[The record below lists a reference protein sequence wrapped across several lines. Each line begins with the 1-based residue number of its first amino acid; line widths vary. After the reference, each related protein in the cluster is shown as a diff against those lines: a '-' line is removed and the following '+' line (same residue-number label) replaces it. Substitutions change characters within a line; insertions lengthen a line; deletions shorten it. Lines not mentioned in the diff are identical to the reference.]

1 MEPQS
6 TPIVTLGVQGPE
18 GKLGGFGDSGEAG
31 AAGRKGGATV
41 AEKGAGQLVR
51 SQRFGDGKKR
61 NWFSLRKD
69 LIFGAT
75 NFFSF

>member
-31 AAGRKGGATV
+31 AADRKSV
-41 AEKGAGQLVR
+41 V
-51 SQRFGDGKKR
+51 
-61 NWFSLRKD
+61 
-69 LIFGAT
+69 
-75 NFFSF
+75 